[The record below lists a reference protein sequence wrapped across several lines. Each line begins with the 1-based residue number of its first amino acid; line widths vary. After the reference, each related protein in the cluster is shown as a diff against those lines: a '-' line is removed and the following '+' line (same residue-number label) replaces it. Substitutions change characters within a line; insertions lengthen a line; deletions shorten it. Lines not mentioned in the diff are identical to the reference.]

1 MGRMVVVYGGGFQP
15 FHTGHL
21 SSYLQAKK
29 AFPNA
34 DFYVAASADVSKR
47 PIPFNEKRFLATQA
61 GVSPEDFRDVV
72 VKSPLN
78 PAEILSHYD
87 PEQDVFVLVRS
98 ERDPVPYTKKDGSPG
113 YFQPYIKGGKLA
125 PFGQHGYV
133 FVTKKKDFTL
143 LGQEV
148 YSGTQVRNLYNQAN
162 DQQRQIMI
170 KEMYPKSKQQGTIKR
185 ILDKYLSEA
194 PAMNEDIVN
203 FIKKAKPLLK
213 EASLEQKVRMLK
225 LMKEALKQKPDEQEE
240 LDEIS
245 FFKMG
250 GQKPVA
256 KPAAG
261 PVDDYRKYFAQ
272 PEPTP
277 APPKV
282 YQGWEEY
289 AEKMLANLQ
298 PNMQVIYGGKVVGKT
313 TGEHQGDKVIF
324 MTADGKTMAA
334 PIHKIQLR
342 NTSPAMAEGKSKV
355 IDKTAKDLVNPP
367 KVMQHRAKRDQ
378 EREEQYKNAQRKKVD
393 ESQDYLDEK

>member
-87 PEQDVFVLVRS
+87 PEQDVFILVRS

-113 YFQPYIKGGKLA
+113 YFQPYTKGAQLA
-125 PFGQHGYV
+125 PFAQHGYV
-133 FVTKKKDFTL
+133 FVTKKHDFQV
-143 LGQEV
+143 LGQDV
-148 YSGTQVRNLYNQAN
+148 YSGTQVRNLYTQAN
-162 DQQRQIMI
+162 DQQRAIMV

-194 PAMNEDIVN
+194 PAMNENIVN
-203 FIKKAKPLLK
+203 LIKKAKPLLK

-225 LMKEALKQKPDEQEE
+225 LMKEALKQNADPEQE

-250 GQKPVA
+250 GQKPA
-256 KPAAG
+256 PKAQPAG
-261 PVDDYRKYFAQ
+261 PIDDYKKYFAK
-272 PEPTP
+272 PEPTQP
-277 APPKV
+277 QTPV
-282 YQGWEEY
+282 YHGWEDY
-289 AEKMLANLQ
+289 AAQMLKNLQ
-298 PNMQVIYGGKVVGKT
+298 PNMQVIYKGQVIGKT
-313 TGEHQGDKVIF
+313 TGDHQGDKVIF
-324 MTADGKTMAA
+324 LTPSGKTMSA
-334 PIHKIQLR
+334 PIHKVQLKG
-342 NTSPAMAEGKSKV
+342 NSLSEDY
-355 IDKTAKDLVNPP
+355 I
-367 KVMQHRAKRDQ
+367 
-378 EREEQYKNAQRKKVD
+378 EEK
-393 ESQDYLDEK
+393 